1 MALYSYVA
9 FGKNGKEEKGI
20 VDANSPQA
28 ARNKLKAKGLYVRS
42 LKEDTEKKE
51 RELFPFLTKILY
63 RISRKEVGLFVRQL
77 GTLIGAGIPLDKSL
91 ANIIDQIENQ
101 NFKKVII
108 EMRAQITE
116 GSSLSKAMEKHR
128 HVFPLQYSSL
138 VSVGERTGE
147 YEKTLLRLADLEDAS
162 SELKSRVQVAMIYP
176 FIMGLLSFAVA
187 VFLLTVVIPQIQELF
202 AQFDTEL
209 PLITRFVIGL
219 SNTITSYWWLM
230 LTFIGLGSYGFVR
243 WKSSENGKKK
253 WDAFVLKVPIFGTL
267 IKKVMISNFARNLGV
282 LLTNRV
288 PLITSLEI
296 VAVAVENYVFQTEIQ
311 EAIVKIKEGGKLSDS
326 FQGSQILSPMV
337 LGMMSAGEL
346 TDQVPEMM
354 NKLADIFDSEV
365 NNAVKSMTQS
375 LEPIMII
382 VMGGIIFAIMAA
394 IMSPM
399 YKLTQDIQKF

>member
-1 MALYSYVA
+1 MPLYSYIA

-20 VDANSPQA
+20 VDANSPQV

-42 LKEDTEKKE
+42 IKEDSEKKE
-51 RELFPFLTKILY
+51 REIFPFLAKILY

-91 ANIIDQIENQ
+91 ANIIDQTENQ
-101 NFKKVII
+101 YFKKVII
-108 EMRAQITE
+108 EMRAQVTE
-116 GSSLSKAMEKHR
+116 GASLSKAMEKHK
-128 HVFPLQYSSL
+128 HVFPLQYPSL

-147 YEKTLLRLADLEDAS
+147 YEKTLMRLADLEEAS
-162 SELKSRVQVAMIYP
+162 SELKSKVQVAMIYP

-209 PLITRFVIGL
+209 PLITRIVIGL
-219 SNTITSYWWLM
+219 SNAITNYWWLM
-230 LTFIGLGSYGFVR
+230 LPTIGGTIFGFTF
-243 WKSSENGKKK
+243 WKSTENGKKS
-253 WDAFVLKVPIFGTL
+253 WDAFILKVPIFGTL
-267 IKKVMISNFARNLGV
+267 LRKVMISSFARNLGV

-288 PLITSLEI
+288 PLIASLEI
-296 VAVAVENYVFQTEIQ
+296 VSIAVDNHIFQTEIK
-311 EAIVKIKEGGKLSDS
+311 EAIVKIKEGGKLSES
-326 FQGSQILSPMV
+326 FQGSEILSPMV
-337 LGMMSAGEL
+337 LGMMSAGEIS
-346 TDQVPEMM
+346 DQVPEMM

-382 VMGGIIFAIMAA
+382 IMGGVIFAIMAA

>member
-9 FGKNGKEEKGI
+9 LTKKGKEEKGI
-20 VDANSPQA
+20 VDAPSPQA
-28 ARNKLKAKGLYVRS
+28 ARNKLKAKGLVVRS

-51 RELFPFLTKILY
+51 RELFPFLAKLLY
-63 RISRKEVGLFVRQL
+63 RIPRKEVGLFVRQL
-77 GTLIGAGIPLDKSL
+77 GTLIGAGIPLDKAL
-91 ANIIDQIENQ
+91 ANIIDQTENQ
-101 NFKKVII
+101 YFKKVMI

-116 GSSLSKAMEKHR
+116 GSSLSKAMEKHP
-128 HVFPLQYSSL
+128 HVFPLQYPSL

-147 YEKTLLRLADLEDAS
+147 YEKTLMRLADLEEAS
-162 SELKSRVQVAMIYP
+162 AELKSKVQVAMIYP

-187 VFLLTVVIPQIQELF
+187 IFLLTVVIPQIQELF
-202 AQFDTEL
+202 NQFDTEL
-209 PLITRFVIGL
+209 PLITRIVIGI
-219 SNTITSYWWLM
+219 SNALTNYWWLM
-230 LTFIGLGSYGFVR
+230 LLVIGGSSYGFMR
-243 WKSSENGKKK
+243 FKNSEEGKKK
-253 WDAFVLKVPIFGTL
+253 WDSFILKVPIFGSL
-267 IKKVMISNFARNLGV
+267 LKKVMISGFARNLGV
-282 LLTNRV
+282 LLNNRV

-296 VAVAVENYVFQTEIQ
+296 VSISVNNYIFQMEIKD
-311 EAIVKIKEGGKLSDS
+311 AILKIKEGAKISEA

-337 LGMMSAGEL
+337 LGMLAAGEI

-382 VMGGIIFAIMAA
+382 VMGGIIFVIMAA

-399 YKLTQDIQKF
+399 YKLTQEIQKL